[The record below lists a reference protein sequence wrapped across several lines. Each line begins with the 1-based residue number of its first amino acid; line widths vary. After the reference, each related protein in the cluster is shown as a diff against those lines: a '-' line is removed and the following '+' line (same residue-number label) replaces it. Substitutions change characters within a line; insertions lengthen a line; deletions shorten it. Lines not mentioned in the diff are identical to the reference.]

1 MDIQLID
8 TGFFHA
14 DGGAM
19 FGAIPKTAW
28 NRRYP
33 SDDQNGCILA
43 MRSMLVRDESGK
55 IVLVGI
61 RVHPLVGYPSLVGSF
76 A

>member
-28 NRRYP
+28 SRRYP
-33 SDDQNGCILA
+33 SDKQNGCIYA
-43 MRSMLVRDESGK
+43 QHVSPRRERED
-55 IVLVGI
+55 
-61 RVHPLVGYPSLVGSF
+61 RTR
-76 A
+76 